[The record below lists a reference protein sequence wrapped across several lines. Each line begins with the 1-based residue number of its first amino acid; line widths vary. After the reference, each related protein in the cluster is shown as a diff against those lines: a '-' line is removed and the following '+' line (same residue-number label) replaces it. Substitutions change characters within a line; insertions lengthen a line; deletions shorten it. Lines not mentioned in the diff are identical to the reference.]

1 MKKSVLKW
9 EMLGI
14 VPISL
19 LGAFLH
25 FAFELSGE
33 MKLIGTIAAVNE
45 SVWEHLKIAFW
56 PALLYAIFEYP
67 FLKGR
72 TDNYLIAKAIG
83 ICLIPITIAVL
94 FYSYTTAIGH
104 HVLLIDIIIFL
115 VAIAIGQ
122 IVSYRVLVTK
132 QLPRWLNVLGLA
144 ALIALA
150 VAFVVFTFLPPQLP
164 IFRDSI
170 TGTYGIR

>member
-25 FAFELSGE
+25 FAFELSGG
-33 MKLIGTIAAVNE
+33 MKPVGAIAAVNE

-56 PALLYAIFEYP
+56 PALIYAIFEYP
-67 FLKGR
+67 FLKDR
-72 TDNYLIAKAIG
+72 TGNYLIAKAIG
-83 ICLIPITIAVL
+83 IYMIPISMAAL
-94 FYSYTTAIGH
+94 FYSYTAAVGH
-104 HVLLIDIIIFL
+104 HVLFIDIIIFI
-115 VAIAIGQ
+115 VAIAVGQ
-122 IVSYRVLVTK
+122 LVSYRVLTIK
-132 QLPRWLNVLGLA
+132 QLSPWLNVLGLV
-144 ALIALA
+144 ALIVLA
-150 VAFVVFTFLPPQLP
+150 VAFVVCTFLPPQLP